1 MALNL
6 PVLIV
11 ATILAFI
18 YGVTS
23 SLSHAC
29 LQALITFVCVLVGGL
44 LYKGV
49 GQIVAVVVSALL
61 IFVFFTLPA
70 QRRKA
75 REEADRERELRKA
88 LQEEAKYGTRKE

>member
-1 MALNL
+1 MNL

-18 YGVTS
+18 YGAAS
-23 SLSHAC
+23 SISHGFI
-29 LQALITFVCVLVGGL
+29 QALITFICVLIGGL

-49 GQIVAVVVSALL
+49 GQIVAVVVSALI

-70 QRRKA
+70 HRRRA

-88 LQEEAKYGTRKE
+88 LQEESKY